1 MLFDTHTHIYLPE
14 FDNDR
19 DDVVHR
25 ALENGVTQLMLP
37 NVDLDTL
44 DALQHTLNT
53 YPDMCS
59 AAMGLHPTSVTENYR
74 KDLDRI
80 FEMLDTDSY
89 QAVGEIGIDLYW
101 DKSYQKEQIDAFE
114 MQIRYA
120 ARHSLPVIIHCRE
133 ALDSI
138 LSVLHKLSHLG
149 VRGVFHSFSGSAEE
163 LSQIF
168 KSGDFYIGINGI
180 VTFKKSSLRET
191 LTAIPLDRLL
201 LETDAPYL
209 APVPH
214 RGKRNEPAYIW
225 KTAEQVAQTYGLT
238 LEDTVE
244 TTRINALKL
253 FKIEN
258 KPIS

>member
-25 ALENGVTQLMLP
+25 ALENGVTRLMLP
-37 NVDLDTL
+37 NVDLDTI
-44 DALQHTLNT
+44 DALQHTLNA

-74 KDLDRI
+74 KDLDHI
-80 FEMLDTDSY
+80 FEILDTNSY

-120 ARHSLPVIIHCRE
+120 AQRSLPVIIHCRE

-138 LSVLHKLSHLG
+138 LPVLHKLSHLD
-149 VRGVFHSFSGSAEE
+149 VRGVFHSFSGSSEE
-163 LSQIF
+163 LSRIF
-168 KSGDFYIGINGI
+168 
-180 VTFKKSSLRET
+180 E
-191 LTAIPLDRLL
+191 
-201 LETDAPYL
+201 
-209 APVPH
+209 
-214 RGKRNEPAYIW
+214 
-225 KTAEQVAQTYGLT
+225 
-238 LEDTVE
+238 
-244 TTRINALKL
+244 
-253 FKIEN
+253 
-258 KPIS
+258 

>member
-25 ALENGVTQLMLP
+25 ALENGVTRLMLP
-37 NVDLDTL
+37 NVDLDTI
-44 DALQHTLNT
+44 DALQHTLNA

-74 KDLDRI
+74 KDLDHI
-80 FEMLDTDSY
+80 FEILDTNSY

-120 ARHSLPVIIHCRE
+120 AQRSLPVIIHCRE

-138 LSVLHKLSHLG
+138 LPVLHKLSHLD
-149 VRGVFHSFSGSAEE
+149 VRGVFHSFSGSSEE
-163 LSQIF
+163 LSRIF
-168 KSGDFYIGINGI
+168 ESGDFYIGINGI
-180 VTFKKSSLRET
+180 VTFKKALYERLFRQFLSTASCSKPTPPTLHQYLIGEKGMNRHSSGTRQNLS
-191 LTAIPLDRLL
+191 LTNY
-201 LETDAPYL
+201 T
-209 APVPH
+209 
-214 RGKRNEPAYIW
+214 W
-225 KTAEQVAQTYGLT
+225 KPS
-238 LEDTVE
+238 
-244 TTRINALKL
+244 K
-253 FKIEN
+253 
-258 KPIS
+258 

>member
-19 DDVVHR
+19 DDVVDR
-25 ALENGVTQLMLP
+25 ALENGVTRLMLP
-37 NVDLDTL
+37 NVDLDTI
-44 DALQHTLNT
+44 DALQHTLNA

-74 KDLDRI
+74 KDLDHI
-80 FEMLDTDSY
+80 FEILDTNSY

-120 ARHSLPVIIHCRE
+120 AQHSLPVIIHCRE

-138 LSVLHKLSHLG
+138 LPVLHKLSHLD
-149 VRGVFHSFSGSAEE
+149 VRGVFHSFSGSSEE
-163 LSQIF
+163 LSRIF
-168 KSGDFYIGINGI
+168 ESGDFYIGINGI

-191 LTAIPLDRLL
+191 LSAIPLDRLL

-209 APVPH
+209 APVPY
-214 RGKRNEPAYIW
+214 RGKRNEPAFVRH
-225 KTAEQVAQTYGLT
+225 TAEFIANELHMET
-238 LEDTVE
+238 LEIE
-244 TTRINALKL
+244 TITYKNACRL
-253 FKIEN
+253 FNLPAE
-258 KPIS
+258 

>member
-25 ALENGVTQLMLP
+25 ALENGVTRLMLP

-101 DKSYQKEQIDAFE
+101 DKSYQKEQIDASKCKSD
-114 MQIRYA
+114 MPPDTHYPSSYIVGKHSTPYYRYCTSYRISACEAYSTVSA
-120 ARHSLPVIIHCRE
+120 ARR
-133 ALDSI
+133 
-138 LSVLHKLSHLG
+138 K
-149 VRGVFHSFSGSAEE
+149 SFR
-163 LSQIF
+163 
-168 KSGDFYIGINGI
+168 
-180 VTFKKSSLRET
+180 KSSNRAISTSVSTVSLLSKKARYERRLQQSLSTASCSKPTPLT
-191 LTAIPLDRLL
+191 LHRYLIGEKGTSRLL
-201 LETDAPYL
+201 SDIRQNLSPTNCTWQPS
-209 APVPH
+209 
-214 RGKRNEPAYIW
+214 K
-225 KTAEQVAQTYGLT
+225 
-238 LEDTVE
+238 
-244 TTRINALKL
+244 
-253 FKIEN
+253 
-258 KPIS
+258 

>member
-19 DDVVHR
+19 DDVVDR
-25 ALENGVTQLMLP
+25 ALENGVTRLMLP
-37 NVDLDTL
+37 NVDLDTI
-44 DALQHTLNT
+44 DALQHTLNA

-74 KDLDRI
+74 KDLDHI
-80 FEMLDTDSY
+80 FEILDTNSY

-120 ARHSLPVIIHCRE
+120 TQRSLPVIIHCRE
-133 ALDSI
+133 ALDS
-138 LSVLHKLSHLG
+138 S
-149 VRGVFHSFSGSAEE
+149 EE
-163 LSQIF
+163 LSRIF
-168 KSGDFYIGINGI
+168 ESGDFYIGINGI

-191 LTAIPLDRLL
+191 LSVIPLDHLL

-209 APVPH
+209 APVPY
-214 RGKRNEPAYIW
+214 RGKRNEPAFVRH
-225 KTAEQVAQTYGLT
+225 TAEFIANELHMET
-238 LEDTVE
+238 LEIE
-244 TTRINALKL
+244 TITYKNACRL
-253 FKIEN
+253 FNLPAE
-258 KPIS
+258 

>member
-25 ALENGVTQLMLP
+25 ALENGVTRLMLP
-37 NVDLDTL
+37 NVDLDTI
-44 DALQHTLNT
+44 DALQHTLNA

-74 KDLDRI
+74 KDLDHI
-80 FEMLDTDSY
+80 FEILDTNSY

-120 ARHSLPVIIHCRE
+120 AQRSLPVIIHCRE

-138 LSVLHKLSHLG
+138 LPVLHKLSHLD
-149 VRGVFHSFSGSAEE
+149 VRGVFHSFSGSL
-163 LSQIF
+163 LSKKALYERLFRQFLSTASCSKPTPPTLHLYLIGE
-168 KSGDFYIGINGI
+168 KGMNRHSSGTRQNL
-180 VTFKKSSLRET
+180 SLT
-191 LTAIPLDRLL
+191 NYT
-201 LETDAPYL
+201 
-209 APVPH
+209 
-214 RGKRNEPAYIW
+214 W
-225 KTAEQVAQTYGLT
+225 KPS
-238 LEDTVE
+238 
-244 TTRINALKL
+244 K
-253 FKIEN
+253 
-258 KPIS
+258 